1 LVWAIVL
8 SVGLHGLLFIGLL
21 RPMAGSF
28 LAGPAARASM
38 HVELRRA
45 PENPKVPEEA
55 QQPPEAAQPS
65 EKLLPPQVAPSP
77 SGQKAVEV
85 QPEAPSVPAALKALP
100 AAPGYH
106 ASQGLDPAPRFLTEI
121 EPDYPQ
127 AARLQEGSVV
137 LRFLISATGEVDEV
151 AVVRSTPPGVFEQ
164 AALQAY
170 AKARFSPGYFLGI
183 AVKSQ
188 KTIEVMFTP
197 TNRAGAVDGTN
208 PIPPSVGPRPPGS

>member
-1 LVWAIVL
+1 ML

-21 RPMAGSF
+21 RPMAGSL
-28 LAGPAARASM
+28 LAGPAARVSM
-38 HVELRRA
+38 HVELRHA
-45 PENPKVPEEA
+45 QEEQKVAQEA
-55 QQPPEAAQPS
+55 QQPPVQAQPS
-65 EKLLPPQVAPSP
+65 EPLPPPQSAPSP
-77 SGQKAVEV
+77 SGQRAEEV
-85 QPEAPSVPAALKALP
+85 QPQAPAVPAPLKALP
-100 AAPGYH
+100 AAAGYH
-106 ASQGLDPAPRFLTEI
+106 TSQGLDPAPQFLTEI

-151 AVVRSTPPGVFEQ
+151 AVVRSTPQGVFDQ

-208 PIPPSVGPRPPGS
+208 PIPPTVGPRPPGS